1 MDHVQFTLINEL
13 LVFVLTP
20 IANEISLSGSGID
33 SLQYCSRVDPVRLTL
48 INELLVSV
56 LTPIAEKIAPSGSG
70 IDSSWDCSPVN
81 CVRLT
86 LKANELMPPGS
97 GMDS

>member
-1 MDHVQFTLINEL
+1 MSIDIDSLLDCSRVDHVQLTLINEL

-33 SLQYCSRVDPVRLTL
+33 SSQNCSRVDPVRLTL

-56 LTPIAEKIAPSGSG
+56 ALLIVSG
-70 IDSSWDCSPVN
+70 
-81 CVRLT
+81 
-86 LKANELMPPGS
+86 
-97 GMDS
+97 